1 MKSKAPEETT
11 KLLEEAGGGAVS
23 GSGTS
28 GSGTWTT
35 KLRGI
40 VALFTAAI
48 LVTVSRVSVQALDK
62 AIPDFQLNL
71 MRCAT
76 AMARNITNDRIL
88 FKISESMKKCK
99 ISNYNTCNIYNIEIP
114 Y

>member
-1 MKSKAPEETT
+1 MKSETPEETT
-11 KLLEEAGGGAVS
+11 ELLKEDSGVS

-48 LVTVSRVSVQALDK
+48 LLTVSRVSVQALDK
-62 AIPDFQLNL
+62 AIPEFQLNL

-76 AMARNITNDRIL
+76 AMNDRIL
-88 FKISESMKKCK
+88 FEISELK
-99 ISNYNTCNIYNIEIP
+99 
-114 Y
+114 

>member
-1 MKSKAPEETT
+1 MKSKTPEETT
-11 KLLEEAGGGAVS
+11 KLLEEGGGSVN
-23 GSGTS
+23 GSGTD

-76 AMARNITNDRIL
+76 AMVRKITIDQIL
-88 FKISESMKKCK
+88 FKNSESMKKYRL
-99 ISNYNTCNIYNIEIP
+99 SDNNTCKVYNIEIL

>member
-1 MKSKAPEETT
+1 MKSKTPEETT
-11 KLLEEAGGGAVS
+11 KLLEEGDGSVKVS
-23 GSGTS
+23 GTN

-48 LVTVSRVSVQALDK
+48 LVAVSRVSVQALDK

-76 AMARNITNDRIL
+76 AMVRKITNDQIL
-88 FKISESMKKCK
+88 FKNSESMKK
-99 ISNYNTCNIYNIEIP
+99 I
-114 Y
+114 

>member
-1 MKSKAPEETT
+1 MKSKTPEETT
-11 KLLEEAGGGAVS
+11 KLLEEGSSVS

-28 GSGTWTT
+28 GMGSWTT

-62 AIPDFQLNL
+62 AIPDFKLNL

-76 AMARNITNDRIL
+76 AMVRKIMND
-88 FKISESMKKCK
+88 ESYSK
-99 ISNYNTCNIYNIEIP
+99 SANQ
-114 Y
+114 

>member
-35 KLRGI
+35 KLRGDRGVI
-40 VALFTAAI
+40 YCGHSGDGFASICAGAGQSDSGLSAE
-48 LVTVSRVSVQALDK
+48 
-62 AIPDFQLNL
+62 LN
-71 MRCAT
+71 AV
-76 AMARNITNDRIL
+76 RNGHGT
-88 FKISESMKKCK
+88 
-99 ISNYNTCNIYNIEIP
+99 
-114 Y
+114 